1 MRAGGDNRMI
11 RLLVLLLAAAWLPA
25 AGAETAAD
33 AGASLDSAE
42 VVVDGRVVAEVRG
55 IAGKPAAERA
65 AEIAARIVEIARDEA
80 IAPDQLHVVETAIA
94 SQIQVGDRLIAGVL
108 DADAELAQVDRR
120 ALAEV
125 ELRLIR
131 DAIVRYRGERTPER
145 IRAGIQ
151 NALLATAVFL
161 VTLVLV
167 VWIGR
172 RIAAIAKAKLK
183 PRVLALRLHAIQLR
197 PGEQIWASMAASGR
211 GLRFVVV
218 ALLAYLY
225 VEFTLRQF
233 PATHVAGERLAGYL
247 LDPLRRMGREFV
259 AELPSLMF
267 LLVLFFVVRIVLRML
282 KLYFSAVGS
291 GAIEVSGFDR
301 NWAGPTYRLV
311 RIAVIGFALV
321 IAYPYIPGSES
332 EAFKGLSIFAGVLIS
347 IGSSSFIA
355 NYVGGYTLIYRRL
368 FSIGDRV
375 QIGDV
380 VGEVLE
386 MRVQVTR
393 LRTFKNEEV
402 ILPNS
407 MILNSAV
414 TNLTTLAASRGLIIH
429 TTVGIGYEV
438 PWRQVEGMLLTA
450 AERTAGVLKEPAP
463 FVLQKA
469 LGDFA
474 VSYEINAYLPTA
486 DDLAGRYDE
495 LHRHILDVFN
505 EYGVQ
510 IMTPAYEG
518 DPPEPKVVPR
528 ERWNESPSRRP
539 AT

>member
-1 MRAGGDNRMI
+1 
-11 RLLVLLLAAAWLPA
+11 
-25 AGAETAAD
+25 
-33 AGASLDSAE
+33 
-42 VVVDGRVVAEVRG
+42 
-55 IAGKPAAERA
+55 
-65 AEIAARIVEIARDEA
+65 
-80 IAPDQLHVVETAIA
+80 
-94 SQIQVGDRLIAGVL
+94 
-108 DADAELAQVDRR
+108 
-120 ALAEV
+120 
-125 ELRLIR
+125 
-131 DAIVRYRGERTPER
+131 
-145 IRAGIQ
+145 
-151 NALLATAVFL
+151 
-161 VTLVLV
+161 
-167 VWIGR
+167 
-172 RIAAIAKAKLK
+172 
-183 PRVLALRLHAIQLR
+183 
-197 PGEQIWASMAASGR
+197 MAASGR

-474 VSYEINAYLPTA
+474 VSYEINAYLSTA